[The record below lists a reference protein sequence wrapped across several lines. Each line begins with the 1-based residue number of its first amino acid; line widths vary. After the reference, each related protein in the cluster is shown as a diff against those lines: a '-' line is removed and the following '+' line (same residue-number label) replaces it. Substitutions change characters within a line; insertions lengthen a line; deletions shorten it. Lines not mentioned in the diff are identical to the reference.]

1 MNSEDKLL
9 DLFRFAAKYLEFR
22 DSFLCLVVNH
32 LGRQAFK
39 LSREP
44 VVFVGASRII
54 NHLHASRFPLFAE
67 LKFRFS

>member
-9 DLFRFAAKYLEFR
+9 DLLRFAAKYLEFR
-22 DSFLCLVVNH
+22 DSFLCLVV
-32 LGRQAFK
+32 
-39 LSREP
+39 EP

-67 LKFRFS
+67 LKH